1 MAANLFSF
9 FFVAAT
15 DKRVAAVVQNVK
27 ASVIYG
33 TNGIGKLTVRKV
45 ITPSNR
51 PFCLSQKLWSCEK
64 NKNKRDTM
72 IDFNN

>member
-45 ITPSNR
+45 ITPSKPSFL
-51 PFCLSQKLWSCEK
+51 PFIEIMEPREKQKQEGH
-64 NKNKRDTM
+64 ND
-72 IDFNN
+72 